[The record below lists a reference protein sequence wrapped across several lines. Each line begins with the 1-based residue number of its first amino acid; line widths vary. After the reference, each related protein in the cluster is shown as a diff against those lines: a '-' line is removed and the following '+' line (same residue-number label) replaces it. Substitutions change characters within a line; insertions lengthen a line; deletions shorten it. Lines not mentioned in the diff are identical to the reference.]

1 MQSFSALFARFG
13 RALLVLMCLGV
24 FAAPAAHAH
33 AYKAGSLDIHHPWA
47 RPSTGK
53 TGAVYFVLK
62 NNGTTDDALVGVET
76 DVAEKAQIHT
86 MTMDGDVM
94 RMRQLDKLDIPAGKT
109 VAVAPGGIH
118 IMLIGLK
125 APLKSGDKFP
135 MKLVFEK
142 AGSVE
147 VSVYVQTTEEMRKG
161 EEKASGGSGMPSMP
175 GMEGM
180 H

>member
-1 MQSFSALFARFG
+1 MQSLPAHFARLG
-13 RALLVLMCLGV
+13 RALAVLMCLGV
-24 FAAPAAHAH
+24 FAAPAAFAH
-33 AYKAGSLDIHHPWA
+33 AYKAGALDIHHPWA
-47 RPSTGK
+47 RPTTGQ

-62 NNGTTDDALVGVET
+62 NGGTTDDALLRVET
-76 DVAEKAQIHT
+76 DVADKAQIHT
-86 MTMDGDVM
+86 MTMDGTVM
-94 RMRQLDKLDIPAGKT
+94 RMRELDKLDIPAGKT

-118 IMLIGLK
+118 VMLIGLK

-147 VSVYVQTTEEMRKG
+147 VSVYVQTPEEMRKG
-161 EEKASGGSGMPSMP
+161 EENASGGAGMSDMP